1 MVGEFVRTTIRLDD
15 VLHAEVKLMAA
26 RDGKSI
32 SAFIEDSLRVTLAT
46 KGQAHPS
53 PLKLHTVGGNGLIPG
68 VHVDRSEDLL
78 DVMETPDSLN

>member
-1 MVGEFVRTTIRLDD
+1 MVEESVRTMIRLDD
-15 VLHAEVKLMAA
+15 VLYAEVKRRAA

-46 KGQAHPS
+46 KGQAPPS
-53 PLKLHTVGGNGLIPG
+53 PLKLHTVAGHGLVPG
-68 VHVDRSEDLL
+68 VHLDRSEDLL